1 MDTENED
8 RVYLTWLESGAG
20 GNVDIGNIFFSMS
33 LDGGTTFTAPMKL
46 SNNTQSSIRPDTDPR
61 IVASADG
68 KNVFVVWSHA
78 ESAGTEEEVVK
89 AAGVEDPVTHST
101 NIIAPHNETFNG
113 NTITNRSSSE

>member
-1 MDTENED
+1 
-8 RVYLTWLESGAG
+8 
-20 GNVDIGNIFFSMS
+20 MS

-46 SNNTQSSIRPDTDPR
+46 SNNTQGSIRPDTDPR

-89 AAGVEDPVTHST
+89 WLEPRILSH
-101 NIIAPHNETFNG
+101 IAQ
-113 NTITNRSSSE
+113 I